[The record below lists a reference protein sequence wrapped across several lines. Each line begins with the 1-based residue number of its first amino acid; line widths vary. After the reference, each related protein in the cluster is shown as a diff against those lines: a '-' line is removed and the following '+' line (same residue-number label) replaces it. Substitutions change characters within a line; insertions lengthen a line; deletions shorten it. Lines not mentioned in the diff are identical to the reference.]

1 MRYNRVLI
9 KLSGGA
15 LAGDK
20 SWGFEPTAID
30 HIANEIIELHQM
42 DIEVG
47 IVVGG
52 GNIFRGE
59 LGEGWGIER
68 AEADHIGMMATVINS
83 MMLRGA
89 LTSRGAENVRVM
101 TAIPINSVAEP
112 YIRLRAIHHLD
123 RGSIVL
129 LAAGTGNPYVTTD
142 YPSVLRALE
151 LRSQVLL
158 SAKNGTDG
166 IYTNDPKTHPDA
178 RRYKTISYDTVIQED
193 LKVMDQTAVM
203 LAKENNLSIH
213 VFDFDAP
220 GAMQQICQGEDVGTL
235 ITKGENEFF
244 S

>member
-42 DIEVG
+42 DVEVG

-89 LTSRGAENVRVM
+89 LTSRGAENV
-101 TAIPINSVAEP
+101 
-112 YIRLRAIHHLD
+112 
-123 RGSIVL
+123 
-129 LAAGTGNPYVTTD
+129 
-142 YPSVLRALE
+142 
-151 LRSQVLL
+151 
-158 SAKNGTDG
+158 
-166 IYTNDPKTHPDA
+166 
-178 RRYKTISYDTVIQED
+178 
-193 LKVMDQTAVM
+193 
-203 LAKENNLSIH
+203 
-213 VFDFDAP
+213 
-220 GAMQQICQGEDVGTL
+220 
-235 ITKGENEFF
+235 
-244 S
+244 